1 MSKDLLSED
10 TDTPSSI
17 PFLNFYHFL
26 MLFKDIPF
34 IIVHHFD
41 FIFSVRFS
49 LESSQSPIFFR
60 RIVGV
65 QHLPLRAAIL
75 AVNLP
80 SRAKSN

>member
-1 MSKDLLSED
+1 
-10 TDTPSSI
+10 
-17 PFLNFYHFL
+17 

-34 IIVHHFD
+34 IIVHQFD

-49 LESSQSPIFFR
+49 LESSQSPIFFSR
-60 RIVGV
+60 VVGV
-65 QHLPLRAAIL
+65 QHLLLRAAIL